1 MTADATAS
9 ATPSNVCRVLVSFLE
24 KDLRRLI
31 SKRTGTFEIYLQYDF
46 RNFSDFKY
54 FLLFFLRVHR
64 EGIHIPVY
72 FVLRQIAVGWATTL
86 KDSPEVKNWMSEKIF
101 KKETDHPEL

>member
-1 MTADATAS
+1 MTADVTVS
-9 ATPSNVCRVLVSFLE
+9 ATPNNACRVLVSLLG

-46 RNFSDFKY
+46 RNFLNFEY
-54 FLLFFLRVHR
+54 FLPFLRINR

-72 FVLRQIAVGWATTL
+72 FVLQQIAVGWATTL
-86 KDSPEVKNWMSEKIF
+86 KDSPEVKNWMSGKFF
-101 KKETDHPEL
+101 KKETDHSEL